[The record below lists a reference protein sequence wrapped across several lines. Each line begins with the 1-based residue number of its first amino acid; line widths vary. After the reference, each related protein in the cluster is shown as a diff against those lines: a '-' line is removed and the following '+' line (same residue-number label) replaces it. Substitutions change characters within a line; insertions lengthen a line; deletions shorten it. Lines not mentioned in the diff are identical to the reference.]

1 MANAFKSAT
10 VTIANSTATDIYTA
24 PSSTTSVIHAVYLSN
39 KHSSAI
45 NVDVLVRKSSTDYY
59 ITKGAPVPE
68 GSTLTLDKPVNLET
82 GDKIKVKSS
91 HSSGLLDVF
100 VSALEIT

>member
-45 NVDVLVRKSSTDYY
+45 NVDVQVGSGGSDYY
-59 ITKGAPVPE
+59 IVKGAPVPE

-82 GDKIKVKSS
+82 AEKIKVKSS
-91 HSSGLLDVF
+91 HSSGLLDVV
-100 VSALEIT
+100 VSVLEIT